1 MRVFWIHFDV
11 ILERIIIIL
20 RLFFLKIIAIGI
32 IALWLKP
39 VRLYAS
45 VIVPKKSNVESSS
58 LPLESMGFSVLCCL
72 EPHRKKVFFAIGF
85 YSMFKVCGFVGK
97 ISLKPSV

>member
-45 VIVPKKSNVESSS
+45 VIVPKKSNVEAVQ
-58 LPLESMGFSVLCCL
+58 FSVGSWLL
-72 EPHRKKVFFAIGF
+72 QGR
-85 YSMFKVCGFVGK
+85 STNRNW
-97 ISLKPSV
+97 